1 MNSSPLFILVGEEGV
16 SVFSRFFGFFQWLQ
30 DVNGD
35 PLLDCRFDLHKM
47 KRFPP
52 ITRFHLNEM
61 KWFES
66 ESIVTNLPGLLFG
79 KMNQSN
85 QSSCIGGDLLRIV
98 NKESLCFEIN
108 DDSLVSKEKESVSFC
123 LEEIWTEYLDELFRM
138 WCIQNTDIPNSIII
152 VLPNYCSEDSA
163 TLMKESCNSAL
174 TRTGSSMKMDSVK
187 LLFMKDVVHST
198 SRYHIQLV
206 LSESV
211 VYASL
216 LSDRTILTSICYPI
230 SDSSDILT
238 SLTNRITSSF
248 SLSRYNELFLKR
260 SIRLQCDH
268 YLNHLSNITLDSSE
282 KVLFSV
288 TLNDHLCSKRSF
300 DVTSSLLK
308 DCFSICE
315 YGVLVN
321 QILREVSNWIR
332 DFSLDPIEIY
342 LDGVYSRFNITQQRI
357 NQILPSARLVNQ
369 SLSERGIMISEVTNE
384 LYPSICNNFAFLDH
398 NLNLAIQDGFSTQL
412 FSRGTSLPA
421 STETSLYF
429 NLTRTSTV
437 TLMLLRGDS
446 YKQEENAVVIS
457 QAFQYTHPIEECV
470 RITIQ
475 LSLDSCCNCSFTI
488 RDSFGQIK
496 TVSLSAHDFFNSSI
510 ERTHND
516 LYKSTPPPICSR
528 PSYSYYQ
535 GEMREFRPEGY
546 GRFFNSSNTLKYEG
560 SWKSGHFDGFGTYY
574 FCSGNVYEGQFNKGL
589 LHGPGIL
596 FDNHGIVIDH
606 RYFDQERID
615 DPPPSTPSPLP
626 FPSNTQTIQPVFSSS
641 TINGHGTVCDEHG
654 IKVYEGELIDGVY
667 HGNGSLFSKGYL
679 VYKGEFVNGLYHGKG
694 TLFYP
699 SGAIKCRGN
708 FQKGKLNGYC
718 EFFHDSTPFRLK
730 SCGFYFRGKREGF
743 GEDYS
748 ESGIVTYSG
757 YFYHDAPTQSP
768 LVLRWGLLS
777 DAPQILLPSM
787 RSFQTLFNRTELLV
801 AMNGVSIAVLKT
813 IVKNPQIESL
823 SIVSRNHET
832 ILYR

>member
-248 SLSRYNELFLKR
+248 SL
-260 SIRLQCDH
+260 
-268 YLNHLSNITLDSSE
+268 
-282 KVLFSV
+282 
-288 TLNDHLCSKRSF
+288 
-300 DVTSSLLK
+300 
-308 DCFSICE
+308 
-315 YGVLVN
+315 
-321 QILREVSNWIR
+321 
-332 DFSLDPIEIY
+332 
-342 LDGVYSRFNITQQRI
+342 
-357 NQILPSARLVNQ
+357 
-369 SLSERGIMISEVTNE
+369 
-384 LYPSICNNFAFLDH
+384 
-398 NLNLAIQDGFSTQL
+398 
-412 FSRGTSLPA
+412 
-421 STETSLYF
+421 
-429 NLTRTSTV
+429 
-437 TLMLLRGDS
+437 
-446 YKQEENAVVIS
+446 
-457 QAFQYTHPIEECV
+457 
-470 RITIQ
+470 
-475 LSLDSCCNCSFTI
+475 
-488 RDSFGQIK
+488 
-496 TVSLSAHDFFNSSI
+496 
-510 ERTHND
+510 
-516 LYKSTPPPICSR
+516 
-528 PSYSYYQ
+528 
-535 GEMREFRPEGY
+535 
-546 GRFFNSSNTLKYEG
+546 
-560 SWKSGHFDGFGTYY
+560 
-574 FCSGNVYEGQFNKGL
+574 
-589 LHGPGIL
+589 
-596 FDNHGIVIDH
+596 
-606 RYFDQERID
+606 
-615 DPPPSTPSPLP
+615 
-626 FPSNTQTIQPVFSSS
+626 
-641 TINGHGTVCDEHG
+641 
-654 IKVYEGELIDGVY
+654 
-667 HGNGSLFSKGYL
+667 
-679 VYKGEFVNGLYHGKG
+679 
-694 TLFYP
+694 
-699 SGAIKCRGN
+699 
-708 FQKGKLNGYC
+708 
-718 EFFHDSTPFRLK
+718 
-730 SCGFYFRGKREGF
+730 
-743 GEDYS
+743 
-748 ESGIVTYSG
+748 
-757 YFYHDAPTQSP
+757 
-768 LVLRWGLLS
+768 
-777 DAPQILLPSM
+777 
-787 RSFQTLFNRTELLV
+787 
-801 AMNGVSIAVLKT
+801 
-813 IVKNPQIESL
+813 
-823 SIVSRNHET
+823 
-832 ILYR
+832 